1 MIWDS
6 FFDDASEPGKPPY
19 CIWKSISHEDPAVSI
34 RPGEVL
40 FEGYLNK
47 TEGKQ
52 SPMKERYFV
61 LTWDKLYYKKVPA
74 AHQKQTGESL
84 KGYMETTFMRIMTA
98 ADEDLQSDDSN
109 SKLLL
114 RFVRNSK
121 YSDLYA
127 RNAQELEAWTG
138 HLSQVMVRVDFH
150 LRFKVQSQIGEG
162 SFAKVY
168 LANRNLDGKEFAV
181 KAFAK
186 ARLQKQNKGKMA
198 IRNEIEMLLRL
209 AHANVSRLYEVHETK
224 NSLYLVCEYLGG
236 GSLNEYLRKLDDFL
250 PQARVVAIMKYAC
263 LTQRPAL
270 RPGLP
275 GGPQDRPPRPQAR
288 EHPPE
293 ERGKRRRPRQLHHLR
308 LRAGHLG
315 RHPLVPLQALRH
327 ARLRSP
333 RSRHRRLQ
341 RPGLQGRPFLRCLQ
355 SRSHPAPAPQ

>member
-6 FFDDASEPGKPPY
+6 FFDDANEPGKEPY
-19 CIWKSISHEDPAVSI
+19 CIWKSISPEDQAASVK
-34 RPGEVL
+34 PGEVL

-47 TEGKQ
+47 TEGKN

-61 LTWDKLYYKKVPA
+61 LTWEKLYYKKVA
-74 AHQKQTGESL
+74 FAHEKQTGDSF
-84 KGYMETTFMRIMTA
+84 KGFMETMFMRIMTSA
-98 ADEDLQSDDSN
+98 EEDELSDDPN

-127 RNAQELEAWTG
+127 RTPEELARWTD

-168 LANRNLDGKEFAV
+168 LAHKNQDGKEYAV

-209 AHANVSRLYEVHETK
+209 AHPNVSRLFEVHETK

-250 PQARVVAIMKYAC
+250 PLSRVVAILK
-263 LTQRPAL
+263 
-270 RPGLP
+270 
-275 GGPQDRPPRPQAR
+275 
-288 EHPPE
+288 
-293 ERGKRRRPRQLHHLR
+293 
-308 LRAGHLG
+308 
-315 RHPLVPLQALRH
+315 
-327 ARLRSP
+327 
-333 RSRHRRLQ
+333 
-341 RPGLQGRPFLRCLQ
+341 
-355 SRSHPAPAPQ
+355 